1 MLSLH
6 RLRPVR
12 TLFRAN
18 TTLQSVATPLD
29 PPPHLPPSNVQP
41 TSPGTSSVATS
52 PALISKTKGRN
63 RNRILH
69 RPKISRALPR
79 DWNRPLGVGVLP
91 AYDEALKLIRKDSK
105 ALKGAMGKLRIA
117 IGEAEKAA
125 LRDEAAIV
133 AMKEKLQIVEVQ
145 SEINLPDVRWKFAN
159 GMGALA

>member
-1 MLSLH
+1 
-6 RLRPVR
+6 
-12 TLFRAN
+12 
-18 TTLQSVATPLD
+18 
-29 PPPHLPPSNVQP
+29 
-41 TSPGTSSVATS
+41 
-52 PALISKTKGRN
+52 
-63 RNRILH
+63 
-69 RPKISRALPR
+69 
-79 DWNRPLGVGVLP
+79 VLP